1 MLTRRSD
8 EQAPFPYMLFFL
20 ASQRLVLQAHLPLSS
35 HDQDLDG
42 TEFRIPERSFSSGL
56 GSDLR
61 ASMCLALPI
70 RSSDYPKQRRIR
82 LFA

>member
-1 MLTRRSD
+1 
-8 EQAPFPYMLFFL
+8 MLFFL
-20 ASQRLVLQAHLPLSS
+20 ASERLVLQTHLPLSS
-35 HDQDLDG
+35 YDEDLDG
-42 TEFRIPERSFSSGL
+42 TEVRIPERSFSTGL

-70 RSSDYPKQRRIR
+70 RSSDPPKPRRIR